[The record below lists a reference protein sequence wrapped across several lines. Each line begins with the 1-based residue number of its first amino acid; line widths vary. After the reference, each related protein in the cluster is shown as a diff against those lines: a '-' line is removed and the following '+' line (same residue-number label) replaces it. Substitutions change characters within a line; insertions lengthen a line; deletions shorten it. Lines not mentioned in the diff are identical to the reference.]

1 MLPVLVEVIVLRLLL
16 SMTSGRAVPLSSFYS
31 YGSAVNDTL
40 LPPNDDESSP
50 AIILPAPLPFFGT
63 YHNTAYV
70 SQLNFCVCMCKCYLL
85 RSTFEKI
92 FLFHSAQ

>member
-50 AIILPAPLPFFGT
+50 AIILPAFWNL
-63 YHNTAYV
+63 
-70 SQLNFCVCMCKCYLL
+70 S
-85 RSTFEKI
+85 
-92 FLFHSAQ
+92 